1 MSSKSKELVGIVVS
15 GGEFYLGIGILVV
28 RCGNID
34 SCHRGIAH
42 AKRADLVFSIKIAL
56 HGVHKAGQ
64 CRRIR

>member
-1 MSSKSKELVGIVVS
+1 
-15 GGEFYLGIGILVV
+15 V

-34 SCHRGIAH
+34 SCHRGVAH